1 MQLAFFDTNVP
12 KKAKRQAE
20 RYMSNYRMIEAI
32 IESKRLELE
41 TTMTTNYAPSET
53 QRGNQFHSETER
65 IAYVRLEIEE
75 YNRVKKQLDI
85 VYKALHPK
93 QREIWEER
101 YIAGRSDISIYTEM
115 FIPDRSYYRLKRDMV
130 AKVADALGLIETNYK
145 KLAE

>member
-1 MQLAFFDTNVP
+1 MQLAFFDTNVN
-12 KKAKRQAE
+12 KKVKRQTE

-32 IESKRLELE
+32 VESKKLELE
-41 TTMTTNYAPSET
+41 TTMTTNYAPSES

-75 YNRVKKQLDI
+75 YERVKKKLDI

-93 QREIWEER
+93 QRHIWEER
-101 YIAGRSDISIYTEM
+101 YILGRNDIDVYSETLM
-115 FIPDRSYYRLKRDMV
+115 PDRTYYRLKREMI

-145 KLAE
+145 KVAE